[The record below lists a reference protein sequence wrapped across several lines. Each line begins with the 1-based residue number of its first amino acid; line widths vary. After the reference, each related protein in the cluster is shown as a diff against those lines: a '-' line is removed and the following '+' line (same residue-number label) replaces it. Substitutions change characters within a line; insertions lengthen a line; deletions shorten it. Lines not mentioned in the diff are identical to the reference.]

1 MTCDMIFVTCNL
13 LHDKSV
19 IQANKLISF
28 IGEKVTP
35 NRTLTQTLL
44 VTYEICINS
53 KTILVYHF

>member
-44 VTYEICINS
+44 VTYVCITS

>member
-1 MTCDMIFVTCNL
+1 MIFVTCNL

-28 IGEKVTP
+28 IREKVTP

-44 VTYEICINS
+44 VTYVCITS

>member
-1 MTCDMIFVTCNL
+1 MIFVTCNL

-28 IGEKVTP
+28 IGEKVMP
-35 NRTLTQTLL
+35 NRTLTQTQL